1 MIKKNLLILLENQS
15 DVLSRIINIFFKTGY
30 QIKNISISKQKK
42 DKTLSYMNIQVLGK
56 KKFIPQIIKQ
66 LYKLIDVLKITILNK
81 KKYIER
87 EILLIKIKIKKK
99 NIEKIKILIKKF
111 KIKIV
116 SIYKKKYILQIVNKK
131 SKIQKLLKIIQTI
144 GNIIKISRSGLIAI
158 SRIKKFKHN

>member
-30 QIKNISISKQKK
+30 QIKNISIYKQKK
-42 DKTLSYMNIQVLGK
+42 DKTLSYINIQILGK

-66 LYKLIDVLKITILNK
+66 LYKLIDILKITILNK

-111 KIKIV
+111 KIKII
-116 SIYKKKYILQIVNKK
+116 SIYKKKYILQIVDKK
-131 SKIQKLLKIIQTI
+131 SKIKKLLKIIQTI

-158 SRIKKFKHN
+158 SRIKKI